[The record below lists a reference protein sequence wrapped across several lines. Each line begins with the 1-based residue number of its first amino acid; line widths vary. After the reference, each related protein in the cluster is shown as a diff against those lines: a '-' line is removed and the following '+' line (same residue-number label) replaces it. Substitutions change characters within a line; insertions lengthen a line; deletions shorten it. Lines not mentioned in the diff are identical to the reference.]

1 MEAKYSRTTLIAR
14 YLAIIWIA
22 LSLAEAMATY
32 FCLENPGMFEANP
45 LARSLWARSEVL
57 FYGIKLLITIAVGAG
72 FWLLSTR
79 IKHVKA
85 MIVSEILLI
94 TIFTAVLLNN
104 ILHL

>member
-1 MEAKYSRTTLIAR
+1 MTEKYSRTIWVAR
-14 YLAIIWIA
+14 YLAIIWIT

-32 FCLENPGMFEANP
+32 FCLEHPGMFEANP

-57 FYGIKLLITIAVGAG
+57 FYGIKLLITISVGAG

-79 IKHVKA
+79 IRHVKA
-85 MIVSEILLI
+85 MIVSEVILI
-94 TIFTAVLLNN
+94 TIFTGVLLNN